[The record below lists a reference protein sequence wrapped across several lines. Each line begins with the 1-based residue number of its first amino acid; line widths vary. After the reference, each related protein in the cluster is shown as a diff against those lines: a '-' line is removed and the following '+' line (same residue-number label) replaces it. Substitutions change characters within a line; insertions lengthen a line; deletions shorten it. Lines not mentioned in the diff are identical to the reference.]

1 MKLTKFYFLIL
12 SMISFSLF
20 TTSCNDDD
28 DCMTVCE
35 TNEILSSDCECV
47 TINTGPCEGITCPD
61 GEVLTADC
69 DCITEET
76 ATEVFI
82 GANIT
87 ENTTWTSDLEVILGG
102 RITVVPGVT
111 LTIEP
116 GTIIKGQAGAG
127 ANSSVLVVARGA
139 TIEACGTAVAP
150 IIFTSVA
157 DEITPTMVAAGN
169 FGSPNLEPDVN
180 GLWGGLILLGN
191 APISAQNDN
200 DMDIAEL
207 QIEGIP
213 ATDPSGLYGG
223 DDANDSS
230 GSLCYISLRH
240 GGTNIGE
247 GNEINGITFGGVGS
261 GTTVNNIEIVANQ
274 DDGVEWFGGTCSATN
289 VLVWNCGD
297 DGLDTDQAWN
307 GTCDNWIVALPQG
320 GSAMELD
327 GPEGTLTQ
335 GCNTFVNGTIY
346 SGTGIDHIIDWDD
359 STNTGIS
366 NIYIFGVDADYD
378 PSVGIESFGGNGEC
392 STGTWEYTVPAGYDA
407 DGLFADAIGAGQA
420 TAVSANGN
428 SVGADSS
435 AFSWTW
441 GAQSGTLSSIGL

>member
-1 MKLTKFYFLIL
+1 MKQTKFYFFFL
-12 SMISFSLF
+12 SIICFSLF
-20 TTSCNDDD
+20 TTSCNDD
-28 DCMTVCE
+28 CMTVCDS
-35 TNEILSSDCECV
+35 NEILSSDCECV
-47 TINTGPCEGITCPD
+47 TINSDPCDGITCAD

-69 DCITEET
+69 DCITEGTET
-76 ATEVFI
+76 ELLIAT
-82 GANIT
+82 NIT
-87 ENTTWTSDLEVILGG
+87 ENTTWTSNVEIILGG
-102 RITVVPGVT
+102 RITVEAGVT

-127 ANSSVLVVARGA
+127 ANSSVLVIARGA
-139 TIEACGTAVAP
+139 RIEACGTADAP
-150 IIFTSVA
+150 IIFTSTA
-157 DEITPTMVAAGN
+157 DEITPDMVSAGN
-169 FGSPNLEPDVN
+169 FRSPNLEPDVN
-180 GLWGGLILLGN
+180 GLWGGLIILGN

-200 DMDIAEL
+200 DMDVAEL

-213 ATDPSGLYGG
+213 ATDPTGLYGG
-223 DDANDSS
+223 DNPTDNS

-327 GPEGTLTQ
+327 GPEGAMTQ

-346 SGTGIDHIIDWDD
+346 AGTGIDHIIDLDD

-366 NIYIFGVDADYD
+366 NVYFFGIDADYD
-378 PSVGIESFGGNGEC
+378 PAVGIESFGGNGEC
-392 STGTWEYTVPAGYDA
+392 ATGTWEYTVPAGYDA
-407 DGLFADAIGAGQA
+407 DALFPDAIGAGEA
-420 TAVSANGN
+420 TAVSANAN
-428 SVGADSS
+428 TVGADSS
-435 AFSWTW
+435 VFSWTW